1 MLIKIEKIE
10 FDKNLYLLQ
19 FQIFQK
25 NDKIQINIHDEDA
38 VGSPRGES
46 LESKRLVRPIEIEIM
61 NRTLSSFKMG

>member
-1 MLIKIEKIE
+1 MIKIEKIE

-38 VGSPRGES
+38 VGSPCGES

-61 NRTLSSFKMG
+61 NRTLSNIKMG

>member
-1 MLIKIEKIE
+1 VLIKIEKIE

-25 NDKIQINIHDEDA
+25 NDKIQINILDEDA
-38 VGSPRGES
+38 VGSPHRES

-61 NRTLSSFKMG
+61 NRTLSSNKMG

>member
-1 MLIKIEKIE
+1 MIKIEKIE

-61 NRTLSSFKMG
+61 NRTLSSIKMG